1 MFNIGEIGGTVN
13 LAFGIPESRNRTNGW
28 KLLEDNFHL
37 KELLGR
43 DFKNGMRCFL
53 YEAENHL

>member
-1 MFNIGEIGGTVN
+1 MFNIGETGGTVN

-37 KELLGR
+37 KER
-43 DFKNGMRCFL
+43 ITT
-53 YEAENHL
+53 